1 MFKSTKPK
9 WSKYK
14 HAPFRIDLP
23 KFQYDQEDAPIP
35 ADVLSC
41 FPSDF
46 DDNIWVI
53 DRMDNCYKFTLATN
67 QNGQVVITV
76 VDLDKLK
83 KIFKVKAIF
92 KLELRYIN
100 WGVFYGIICNEYFI
114 EVLGRKVDSLYI
126 PNIIPLYNQIYSK

>member
-1 MFKSTKPK
+1 MWVYADRSNPKRMFKSTKPK
-9 WSKYK
+9 WPKYK

-35 ADVLSC
+35 TDVLSC
-41 FPSDF
+41 FPSDI

-53 DRMDNCYKFTLATN
+53 DCMDNCYKFTLATN

-76 VDLDKLK
+76 VNLGKLK

-92 KLELRYIN
+92 NLELRYIN
-100 WGVFYGIICNEYFI
+100 
-114 EVLGRKVDSLYI
+114 
-126 PNIIPLYNQIYSK
+126 